1 MTNKTMI
8 NRWQSSVQNNY
19 GTPSIALV
27 KGKGLVVTDA
37 DGKQYLDFLGG
48 IATNILGHAH
58 PAIVKA
64 VTKQV
69 STLSH
74 VSNFYVHPH
83 AVELAEKLAAMTG
96 DKSAK
101 VFFCQSGAEANEAAL
116 KLSRRTGKVRIVAA
130 QGAFHGRTMGALSLT
145 GQPAKREP
153 FLPLIKGVKHVP
165 FGDIEA
171 MRKAV
176 TKKTA
181 MVIIEPIMGEAG
193 VIVPPADYLRELR
206 ALCDSKGALLV
217 IDAVQT
223 GMGRTGDWFGYEYSG
238 ITPDVITLAKG
249 LGGGLPLG
257 AMIALGK
264 AADLFQ
270 PGDHGSTFGGNP
282 VTTAAGLAAIKF
294 IETQKILKKVEK
306 QGVYLMQELAVI
318 PGVAEVRGAGLLLGI
333 ELEDLKAAD
342 IAKALQNQGV
352 LVNAANPTTIRLAPA
367 LIVTDAQLKKFVSIF
382 KKVMSDGKKCTIS
395 IGSQSKGYFLNPSG
409 ISALTIRFSD
419 IAKEGWLQGYPGNSK
434 S

>member
-8 NRWQSSVQNNY
+8 NRWSNAVQNNY
-19 GTPSIALV
+19 GSPSIALV
-27 KGKGLVVTDA
+27 KGKGIVVTDA

-64 VTKQV
+64 VSKQV
-69 STLSH
+69 SVLSH
-74 VSNFYVHPH
+74 VSNFYVHPN
-83 AVELAEKLAAMTG
+83 AVELAEKLTSMTG
-96 DKSAK
+96 DKNAK

-145 GQPAKREP
+145 GQPSKREP

-165 FGDIEA
+165 YGNIEA

-176 TKKTA
+176 SKKTA

-193 VIVPPADYLRELR
+193 VIVPPADYLQELR
-206 ALCDSKGALLV
+206 SLCDAKGALLA

-282 VTTAAGLAAIKF
+282 VTTSAGLAAIKY
-294 IETQKILKKVEK
+294 IESQKLLKKVEK
-306 QGVYLMQELAVI
+306 QGAYLMQELALI

-333 ELEDLKAAD
+333 ELEKLKASDVASSLQ
-342 IAKALQNQGV
+342 KAGV

-367 LIVTDAQLKKFVSIF
+367 LIVSDAQIKKFITVF
-382 KKVMSDGKKCTIS
+382 QKVMSDGK
-395 IGSQSKGYFLNPSG
+395 
-409 ISALTIRFSD
+409 
-419 IAKEGWLQGYPGNSK
+419 
-434 S
+434 

>member
-8 NRWQSSVQNNY
+8 NRWKSSVQNNY

-48 IATNILGHAH
+48 IATSILGHAH

-74 VSNFYVHPH
+74 VSNFYAHPH
-83 AVELAEKLAAMTG
+83 AIELAEKLAAMTG
-96 DKSAK
+96 DKKAK

-116 KLSRRTGKVRIVAA
+116 KLSRRSGKVRIVAA

-145 GQPAKREP
+145 GQPSKREP

-165 FGDIEA
+165 FGEIEA

-206 ALCDSKGALLV
+206 SLCDAKGALLV

-282 VTTAAGLAAIKF
+282 VTTAAGLASIKF
-294 IETQKILKKVEK
+294 IEAQKILRKVET
-306 QGVYLMQELAVI
+306 QGLYLIQELALI

-333 ELEDLKAAD
+333 ELESRNAAD
-342 IAKALQNQGV
+342 VALALQNEGV

-367 LIVTDAQLKKFVSIF
+367 LIVTDAQIKKFVAIF
-382 KKVMSDGKKCTIS
+382 RKVMSDGK
-395 IGSQSKGYFLNPSG
+395 
-409 ISALTIRFSD
+409 
-419 IAKEGWLQGYPGNSK
+419 
-434 S
+434 

>member
-8 NRWQSSVQNNY
+8 NRWINSVQNNY
-19 GTPSIALV
+19 GSPSIALV
-27 KGKGLVVTDA
+27 KGKGIVVTDA

-69 STLSH
+69 SILSH
-74 VSNFYVHPH
+74 VSNFYVHPN
-83 AVELAEKLAAMTG
+83 AVELAEKLASMTG

-116 KLSRRTGKVRIVAA
+116 KLSRRTGKVRAVAA

-145 GQPAKREP
+145 GQPSKREP
-153 FLPLIKGVKHVP
+153 FLPLVKGVKHVP
-165 FGDIEA
+165 YGDIEA

-176 TKKTA
+176 SKKTA

-193 VIVPPADYLRELR
+193 VIVPPAEYLQELR
-206 ALCDSKGALLV
+206 ALCDAKGALLV

-264 AADLFQ
+264 ASDLFQ

-294 IETQKILKKVEK
+294 IESQKLLKKVEK
-306 QGVYLMQELAVI
+306 QGAYLMQELALI
-318 PGVAEVRGAGLLLGI
+318 PGVSEVRGAGLLLGI
-333 ELEDLKAAD
+333 ELENLKSSDVAS
-342 IAKALQNQGV
+342 ALQKSGV

-367 LIVTDAQLKKFVSIF
+367 LIVTDVQIKKFISIF
-382 KKVMSDGKKCTIS
+382 KKVMSDVK
-395 IGSQSKGYFLNPSG
+395 
-409 ISALTIRFSD
+409 
-419 IAKEGWLQGYPGNSK
+419 
-434 S
+434 

>member
-1 MTNKTMI
+1 MI
-8 NRWQSSVQNNY
+8 NRWSNSVQNNY
-19 GTPSIALV
+19 GSPSIALV

-64 VTKQV
+64 VSKQV
-69 STLSH
+69 SILSH
-74 VSNFYVHPH
+74 VSNFYVHPN
-83 AVELAEKLAAMTG
+83 AVELAEKLASMTG

-116 KLSRRTGKVRIVAA
+116 KLSRRTGKVRAVAA

-145 GQPAKREP
+145 GQPSKREP
-153 FLPLIKGVKHVP
+153 FLPLVKGVKHVP
-165 FGDIEA
+165 YGDIEA

-193 VIVPPADYLRELR
+193 VIVPPADYLQELR
-206 ALCDSKGALLV
+206 ALCDAKGALLV

-294 IETQKILKKVEK
+294 IESQKLLKKVEK
-306 QGVYLMQELAVI
+306 QGAYLMQELALI
-318 PGVAEVRGAGLLLGI
+318 PGVSEVRGAGLLLGI
-333 ELEDLKAAD
+333 ELENLKSSDVAS
-342 IAKALQNQGV
+342 ALQKSGV

-367 LIVTDAQLKKFVSIF
+367 LIVTDVQIKKFISIF
-382 KKVMSDGKKCTIS
+382 KKVMSDVK
-395 IGSQSKGYFLNPSG
+395 
-409 ISALTIRFSD
+409 
-419 IAKEGWLQGYPGNSK
+419 
-434 S
+434 

>member
-1 MTNKTMI
+1 MTNKKYLS
-8 NRWQSSVQNNY
+8 RWDSSLQNNY
-19 GTPSIALV
+19 GKPSIALV
-27 KGKGLVVTDA
+27 KGKGIVVTDA
-37 DGKQYLDFLGG
+37 DGKSYLDFLGG
-48 IATNILGHAH
+48 IATSILGHAH

-74 VSNFYVHPH
+74 VSNFYAHPNSI
-83 AVELAEKLAAMTG
+83 ALAEKLISMTG
-96 DKSAK
+96 DKGAK

-116 KLSRRTGKVRIVAA
+116 KLSRRTGKVRVVAA

-145 GQPAKREP
+145 GQPSKREP

-165 FGDIEA
+165 YGDVEA

-176 TKKTA
+176 KKKTA

-193 VIVPPADYLRELR
+193 VIVPPSDYLQELR
-206 ALCDSKGALLV
+206 SLCDKNGTLLV

-249 LGGGLPLG
+249 IGGGLPLG

-264 AADLFQ
+264 AANLFQ

-282 VTTAAGLAAIKF
+282 VTTAAGLAAIEFLESKNV
-294 IETQKILKKVEK
+294 LNKVEK
-306 QGVYLMQELAVI
+306 QGAHLMQELALI
-318 PGVAEVRGAGLLLGI
+318 PGVKEVRGAGLLLGI
-333 ELEDLKAAD
+333 ELESLKAA
-342 IAKALQNQGV
+342 ALAEAMRDAGV
-352 LVNAANPTTIRLAPA
+352 LVNAANPTTIRIAPA
-367 LIVTDAQLKKFVSIF
+367 LIVTDAQINKFISIF
-382 KKVMSDGKKCTIS
+382 RKVITD
-395 IGSQSKGYFLNPSG
+395 
-409 ISALTIRFSD
+409 
-419 IAKEGWLQGYPGNSK
+419 AK
-434 S
+434 

>member
-8 NRWQSSVQNNY
+8 NRWSNSVQNNY
-19 GTPSIALV
+19 GSPSIALV
-27 KGKGLVVTDA
+27 KGKGIVVTDA

-69 STLSH
+69 SILSH
-74 VSNFYVHPH
+74 VSNFYVHPN
-83 AVELAEKLAAMTG
+83 AVELAEKLASMTG
-96 DKSAK
+96 DKGAK

-116 KLSRRTGKVRIVAA
+116 KLSRRTGKVRAVAA

-145 GQPAKREP
+145 GQPSKREP
-153 FLPLIKGVKHVP
+153 FLPLVKGVKHVP
-165 FGDIEA
+165 YGDIEA

-193 VIVPPADYLRELR
+193 VMVPPADYLQELR
-206 ALCDSKGALLV
+206 ALCDAKGALLV

-238 ITPDVITLAKG
+238 IAPDVITLAKG

-294 IETQKILKKVEK
+294 IESQKLLTKVEK
-306 QGVYLMQELAVI
+306 QGAYLMQELALI
-318 PGVAEVRGAGLLLGI
+318 PGVSEVRGAGLLLGI
-333 ELEDLKAAD
+333 ELESLKSSDVAS
-342 IAKALQNQGV
+342 ALQKSGV

-367 LIVTDAQLKKFVSIF
+367 LIVTDIQIKKFISIF
-382 KKVMSDGKKCTIS
+382 KKVMSDVK
-395 IGSQSKGYFLNPSG
+395 
-409 ISALTIRFSD
+409 
-419 IAKEGWLQGYPGNSK
+419 
-434 S
+434 

>member
-8 NRWQSSVQNNY
+8 NRWSNSVQNNY
-19 GTPSIALV
+19 GSPTIALV
-27 KGKGLVVTDA
+27 KGKGIVVTDA

-69 STLSH
+69 SILNH
-74 VSNFYVHPH
+74 VSNFYVHPN
-83 AVELAEKLAAMTG
+83 AVELAEKLASMTG

-116 KLSRRTGKVRIVAA
+116 KLSRRTGKVRVVAA

-145 GQPAKREP
+145 GQPSKREP
-153 FLPLIKGVKHVP
+153 FLPLVKGVKHVP
-165 FGDIEA
+165 YGDIEA

-193 VIVPPADYLRELR
+193 VIVPPADYLQELR
-206 ALCDSKGALLV
+206 ALCDAKGTLLV

-238 ITPDVITLAKG
+238 ITPDAITLAKG

-294 IETQKILKKVEK
+294 IESKNLLKKVEK
-306 QGVYLMQELAVI
+306 QGAYLMQELALI
-318 PGVAEVRGAGLLLGI
+318 PGVSEVRGAGLLLGI
-333 ELEDLKAAD
+333 ELENLKSSDVA
-342 IAKALQNQGV
+342 IALQKSGV

-367 LIVTDAQLKKFVSIF
+367 LIVTDVQIKKFISIF
-382 KKVMSDGKKCTIS
+382 KKVMSDVK
-395 IGSQSKGYFLNPSG
+395 
-409 ISALTIRFSD
+409 
-419 IAKEGWLQGYPGNSK
+419 
-434 S
+434 

>member
-8 NRWQSSVQNNY
+8 NRWKSSVQNNY

-74 VSNFYVHPH
+74 VSNFYVHPQ
-83 AVELAEKLAAMTG
+83 AVELAEKFAAMTG

-101 VFFCQSGAEANEAAL
+101 VFFCQSGAEANEATL

-171 MRKAV
+171 IRKAV

-193 VIVPPADYLRELR
+193 VIVPPADYLHELR
-206 ALCDSKGALLV
+206 ALCDAKGALLV

-333 ELEDLKAAD
+333 ELETKKASDVAL
-342 IAKALQNQGV
+342 ALQNEGV

-382 KKVMSDGKKCTIS
+382 KKVMSDGK
-395 IGSQSKGYFLNPSG
+395 
-409 ISALTIRFSD
+409 
-419 IAKEGWLQGYPGNSK
+419 
-434 S
+434 

>member
-8 NRWQSSVQNNY
+8 NRWSNSVQNNY
-19 GTPSIALV
+19 GSPSIALV

-69 STLSH
+69 SILSH
-74 VSNFYVHPH
+74 VSNFYVHPN
-83 AVELAEKLAAMTG
+83 AVELAEKLASMTG
-96 DKSAK
+96 DKGAK

-116 KLSRRTGKVRIVAA
+116 KLSRRTGKVRVVAA

-145 GQPAKREP
+145 GQPSKREP

-165 FGDIEA
+165 YGDIEA

-176 TKKTA
+176 SKKTA
-181 MVIIEPIMGEAG
+181 MVIVEPIMGEAG
-193 VIVPPADYLRELR
+193 VIVPPTDYLQELR
-206 ALCDSKGALLV
+206 TLCDAKGALLV

-294 IETQKILKKVEK
+294 IESQKLLKKVEK
-306 QGVYLMQELAVI
+306 QGAYLMQELALI

-333 ELEDLKAAD
+333 ELQSLKSSDVAN
-342 IAKALQNQGV
+342 ALQKSGV

-367 LIVTDAQLKKFVSIF
+367 LIVTDVQIKKFISIF
-382 KKVMSDGKKCTIS
+382 KKVINDGK
-395 IGSQSKGYFLNPSG
+395 
-409 ISALTIRFSD
+409 
-419 IAKEGWLQGYPGNSK
+419 
-434 S
+434 

>member
-1 MTNKTMI
+1 MRNKIMI
-8 NRWQSSVQNNY
+8 NRWKGSVQNNY

-69 STLSH
+69 ATLTH
-74 VSNFYVHPH
+74 VSNFYAHPN
-83 AVELAEKLAAMTG
+83 AVEVAEKLASMTG
-96 DKSAK
+96 DKNAK
-101 VFFCQSGAEANEAAL
+101 VFLCQSGAEANEAAL

-145 GQPAKREP
+145 GQPSKREP

-165 FGDIEA
+165 YGDIEA

-176 TKKTA
+176 TRKTA

-193 VIVPPADYLRELR
+193 VIVPPADYLQELR
-206 ALCDSKGALLV
+206 ALCDAKGTLLV

-238 ITPDVITLAKG
+238 IKPDVITLAKG

-282 VTTAAGLAAIKF
+282 VTTAAALASIKF
-294 IETQKILKKVEK
+294 IEVQKILKKVEK
-306 QGVYLMQELAVI
+306 QGLYLMQELAVI

-333 ELEDLKAAD
+333 ELQTLKAAD
-342 IAKALQNQGV
+342 VAAALQSEGV

-367 LIVTDAQLKKFVSIF
+367 LIVTDLQIKKFLTIF
-382 KKVMSDGKKCTIS
+382 KKVMNDGK
-395 IGSQSKGYFLNPSG
+395 
-409 ISALTIRFSD
+409 
-419 IAKEGWLQGYPGNSK
+419 
-434 S
+434 

>member
-1 MTNKTMI
+1 MI
-8 NRWQSSVQNNY
+8 NRWSNSVQNNY
-19 GTPSIALV
+19 GSPSIALV

-64 VTKQV
+64 VSKQV
-69 STLSH
+69 SILSH
-74 VSNFYVHPH
+74 VSNFYVHPN
-83 AVELAEKLAAMTG
+83 AVELAEKLASMTG

-116 KLSRRTGKVRIVAA
+116 KLSRRTGKVRAVAA

-145 GQPAKREP
+145 GQPSKREP
-153 FLPLIKGVKHVP
+153 FLPLVKGVKHVP
-165 FGDIEA
+165 YGDIEA

-193 VIVPPADYLRELR
+193 VIVPPVDYLQELR
-206 ALCDSKGALLV
+206 ALCDAKGALLV

-294 IETQKILKKVEK
+294 IESQKLLKKVEK
-306 QGVYLMQELAVI
+306 QGAYLMQEIALI
-318 PGVAEVRGAGLLLGI
+318 PGVSEVRGAGLLLGI
-333 ELEDLKAAD
+333 ELENLKSSDVAS
-342 IAKALQNQGV
+342 ALQKSGV

-367 LIVTDAQLKKFVSIF
+367 LIVTDVQIKKFISIF
-382 KKVMSDGKKCTIS
+382 KKVMSDVK
-395 IGSQSKGYFLNPSG
+395 
-409 ISALTIRFSD
+409 
-419 IAKEGWLQGYPGNSK
+419 
-434 S
+434 

>member
-1 MTNKTMI
+1 MRNKTMI
-8 NRWQSSVQNNY
+8 NRWKGSVQNNY

-58 PAIVKA
+58 PVVVKA

-69 STLSH
+69 ATLTH
-74 VSNFYVHPH
+74 VSNFYAHPNG
-83 AVELAEKLAAMTG
+83 VELAEKLASMTG
-96 DKSAK
+96 DKTAK
-101 VFFCQSGAEANEAAL
+101 VFLCQSGAEANEAAL

-145 GQPAKREP
+145 GQPSKREP

-165 FGDIEA
+165 YGDIEA

-176 TKKTA
+176 TRKTA

-193 VIVPPADYLRELR
+193 VIVPPADFLQELR
-206 ALCDSKGALLV
+206 ALCDAKGALLV

-238 ITPDVITLAKG
+238 IMPDVITLAKG

-333 ELEDLKAAD
+333 EFETKKASDVAL
-342 IAKALQNQGV
+342 ALQNEGV

-382 KKVMSDGKKCTIS
+382 KKVMSDGK
-395 IGSQSKGYFLNPSG
+395 
-409 ISALTIRFSD
+409 
-419 IAKEGWLQGYPGNSK
+419 
-434 S
+434 

>member
-8 NRWQSSVQNNY
+8 NRWSNSVQNNY
-19 GTPSIALV
+19 GSPSIALV

-69 STLSH
+69 SILSH
-74 VSNFYVHPH
+74 VSNFYVHPN
-83 AVELAEKLAAMTG
+83 AVELAEKLASMTG
-96 DKSAK
+96 DKGAK

-116 KLSRRTGKVRIVAA
+116 KLSRRTGKVRVVAA

-145 GQPAKREP
+145 GQPSKREP
-153 FLPLIKGVKHVP
+153 FLPLVKGVKHVP
-165 FGDIEA
+165 YGDIEA

-193 VIVPPADYLRELR
+193 VLVPPADYLQELR
-206 ALCDSKGALLV
+206 ALCDAKGALLV

-294 IETQKILKKVEK
+294 IESQKLLKRVEK
-306 QGVYLMQELAVI
+306 QGAYLMQELALI
-318 PGVAEVRGAGLLLGI
+318 PGVSEVRGAGLLLGI
-333 ELEDLKAAD
+333 ELESLKSSDVAS
-342 IAKALQNQGV
+342 ALQKSGV

-367 LIVTDAQLKKFVSIF
+367 LIVTDIQIKKFISIF
-382 KKVMSDGKKCTIS
+382 KKVMSDVK
-395 IGSQSKGYFLNPSG
+395 
-409 ISALTIRFSD
+409 
-419 IAKEGWLQGYPGNSK
+419 
-434 S
+434 

>member
-8 NRWQSSVQNNY
+8 NRWSNSVQNNY
-19 GTPSIALV
+19 GSPSIALV
-27 KGKGLVVTDA
+27 KGKGIVVTDA
-37 DGKQYLDFLGG
+37 DGKKYLDFLGG

-64 VTKQV
+64 VNKQV
-69 STLSH
+69 SILSH
-74 VSNFYVHPH
+74 VSNFYVHPN
-83 AVELAEKLAAMTG
+83 AVELAEKLASMTG

-116 KLSRRTGKVRIVAA
+116 KLSRRTGKVRVVAA

-145 GQPAKREP
+145 GQPSKREP
-153 FLPLIKGVKHVP
+153 FLPLVKGVKHVP
-165 FGDIEA
+165 YGDIEA

-193 VIVPPADYLRELR
+193 VIVPPADYLQELR
-206 ALCDSKGALLV
+206 ALCDAKGTLLV

-294 IETQKILKKVEK
+294 IESQKLLKKVEK
-306 QGVYLMQELAVI
+306 QGAYLMQELALI
-318 PGVAEVRGAGLLLGI
+318 PGVSEVRGAGLLLGI
-333 ELEDLKAAD
+333 ELENLKSSDVA
-342 IAKALQNQGV
+342 IALQKSGV

-367 LIVTDAQLKKFVSIF
+367 LIVTDVQIKKFISIF
-382 KKVMSDGKKCTIS
+382 KKVMSDVK
-395 IGSQSKGYFLNPSG
+395 
-409 ISALTIRFSD
+409 
-419 IAKEGWLQGYPGNSK
+419 
-434 S
+434 

>member
-8 NRWQSSVQNNY
+8 NRWKGSVQNNY
-19 GTPSIALV
+19 GAPSIALV

-48 IATNILGHAH
+48 IATSILGHAH

-64 VTKQV
+64 VTQQI

-74 VSNFYVHPH
+74 VSNLYVHPH
-83 AVELAEKLAAMTG
+83 AVALAEKLTSMTG
-96 DKSAK
+96 DKEAK

-116 KLSRRTGKVRIVAA
+116 KLSRRTGKMRIVAA

-145 GQPAKREP
+145 GQPSKREP

-193 VIVPPADYLRELR
+193 VIVPPAVYLQEVR
-206 ALCDSKGALLV
+206 ALCNAKGTLLV

-223 GMGRTGDWFGYEYSG
+223 GMGRTGGWFGYEYSG

-270 PGDHGSTFGGNP
+270 PGDHGTTFGGNP

-294 IETQKILKKVEK
+294 IESQKILKKVEK
-306 QGVYLMQELAVI
+306 QGASLMQELALI

-333 ELEDLKAAD
+333 ELETLKATDVAL
-342 IAKALQNQGV
+342 ALQNEGV

-382 KKVMSDGKKCTIS
+382 KKVITNGK
-395 IGSQSKGYFLNPSG
+395 
-409 ISALTIRFSD
+409 
-419 IAKEGWLQGYPGNSK
+419 
-434 S
+434 

>member
-8 NRWQSSVQNNY
+8 NRWKSSVQNNY
-19 GTPSIALV
+19 GTPSIALI

-96 DKSAK
+96 DRSAK

-206 ALCDSKGALLV
+206 ALCDAKGALLV

-333 ELEDLKAAD
+333 ELETKKASDVAL
-342 IAKALQNQGV
+342 ALQNQGV

-382 KKVMSDGKKCTIS
+382 KKVMSDGK
-395 IGSQSKGYFLNPSG
+395 
-409 ISALTIRFSD
+409 
-419 IAKEGWLQGYPGNSK
+419 
-434 S
+434 

>member
-1 MTNKTMI
+1 MRNKTMI
-8 NRWQSSVQNNY
+8 NRWKGSVQNNY

-69 STLSH
+69 ATLTH
-74 VSNFYVHPH
+74 VSNFYAHPN
-83 AVELAEKLAAMTG
+83 AVEVAEKLASMTG
-96 DKSAK
+96 DKNAK
-101 VFFCQSGAEANEAAL
+101 VFLCQSGAEANEAAL

-145 GQPAKREP
+145 GQPSKREP

-165 FGDIEA
+165 YGDIEA

-176 TKKTA
+176 TRKTA

-193 VIVPPADYLRELR
+193 VIVPPADYLQELR
-206 ALCDSKGALLV
+206 ALCDAKGTLLV

-238 ITPDVITLAKG
+238 IKPDVITLAKG

-282 VTTAAGLAAIKF
+282 VTTAAALASIKF
-294 IETQKILKKVEK
+294 IEVQKILKKVEK
-306 QGVYLMQELAVI
+306 QGLYLMQELAVI

-333 ELEDLKAAD
+333 ELQTLKAAD
-342 IAKALQNQGV
+342 VAAALQSEGV

-367 LIVTDAQLKKFVSIF
+367 LIVTDLQIKRFLTIF
-382 KKVMSDGKKCTIS
+382 KKVMNDGK
-395 IGSQSKGYFLNPSG
+395 
-409 ISALTIRFSD
+409 
-419 IAKEGWLQGYPGNSK
+419 
-434 S
+434 